1 MKKAHILLSFAVAL
15 FTFAGIAQG
24 QVISQ
29 NMKSLA
35 RSGSD
40 LIGVTSDGQK
50 LQRSTNSGTSFTDV
64 ATAPSGT
71 LFANVV
77 AFETSVIAVGD
88 SGAIARS
95 SDGGATFTNLNATDA
110 PASLG
115 DLRDIATSNG
125 TRWVAVGKKVGN
137 IAIAYSTN
145 GGSTWTSAS
154 VPTTAG
160 ELTGVVYDSGASRWA
175 AVGRT
180 NNGAALLLTSADGN
194 SWSSVSVP
202 TPSASLNDVA
212 TNGSGHLL
220 AVGDTGSLLISSDGG
235 VSWSVHAQPNDL
247 VSQKLNAVVFS
258 ATTNSFTAG
267 GAELVQVTYTIA
279 GGAVVTQQPV
289 ASAGDITTLITSAA
303 GAVITGGGLA
313 GYQTITFAGP
323 GDQLMTASPV
333 TLSATASSG
342 LTVSFRVI
350 SGSASISG
358 TQLTL
363 TGAGAVTIEAYQD
376 GGTTGGITYT
386 PAVSVQRTINVTQ
399 ATATVTLGSLSATFD
414 GSAKS
419 ATASTT
425 PAGLAVVIT
434 YNDSSTTAPTNAG
447 SYPVVATINETA
459 YTGSASGTLVI
470 AKADQTITFAGP
482 GDQTLGGSPIALIG
496 SSSPPWNLPLTY
508 TLDSGP
514 ATLTGNTLTL
524 TGTGTVTVTASQGG
538 NANINAATSVTR
550 SFIVTAPTATVTLG
564 SLTATYD
571 GTPKAATATTEP
583 GDLIVT
589 FTYDNLSTA
598 PTNVGSY
605 TVVGT
610 VVDTT
615 YAGSASG
622 TLVIAKANQTI
633 TFNAPAD
640 REFSTATINL
650 SATAGSGLPVSFAV
664 LSGPASVDGTTLT
677 LTGAGTV
684 NLQATQGGDAN
695 YNAAP
700 SVNRSFT
707 VTPNFE
713 SWRRANFNS
722 GELADSNI
730 SGPNAIVSGDGLTNL
745 LKYALGLDP
754 HVAVSSGLPEGSSTA
769 TDWVFTY
776 TRPTSTTDLTYE
788 VESTSDF
795 ATWSTV
801 VPLLA
806 STDGGTSTWRA
817 TVTKA
822 SAPTKLFFR
831 LKVTRNLA
839 P

>member
-1 MKKAHILLSFAVAL
+1 MKKAHILLPFAVAL

-35 RSGSD
+35 RSGTALVGLS
-40 LIGVTSDGQK
+40 GADGTLK
-50 LQRSTNSGTSFTDV
+50 RSTDGGASFSTIF
-64 ATAPSGT
+64 TPSGAT
-71 LFANVV
+71 LQNVV
-77 AFETSVIAVGD
+77 ASGTTVIAVGSSGYIVRSTD
-88 SGAIARS
+88 SGA
-95 SDGGATFTNLNATDA
+95 TFAALTTTDA

-115 DLRDIATSNG
+115 SLYDAATSNG
-125 TRWVAVGKKVGN
+125 ILWVAVGKSATNRV
-137 IAIAYSTN
+137 AAAYSTN
-145 GGSTWTSAS
+145 GGASWTSAAI
-154 VPTTAG
+154 PANFG
-160 ELTGVVYDSGASRWA
+160 ELRAVVYDAGAARWSA
-175 AVGRT
+175 AGT
-180 NNGAALLLTSADGN
+180 DTFGGAALYTSTDAQNWTQVTAPTSASTINDIAANGAGN
-194 SWSSVSVP
+194 
-202 TPSASLNDVA
+202 
-212 TNGSGHLL
+212 LL
-220 AVGDTGSLLISSDGG
+220 AVGDSGTL
-235 VSWSVHAQPNDL
+235 L
-247 VSQKLNAVVFS
+247 VSSNGGSSWAFEANTGAVSQNLYAVVYSS
-258 ATTNSFTAG
+258 ASTSFTAG
-267 GAELVQVTYTIA
+267 GQELVQITYTVA
-279 GGAVVTQQPV
+279 GGSVVAQAPI
-289 ASAGDITTLITSAA
+289 ASGGDITTLITSAA

-425 PAGLAVVIT
+425 PAGLTVVIT
-434 YNDSSTTAPTNAG
+434 YNGSTTAPTNAG
-447 SYPVVATINETA
+447 SHAVVATINETA

-470 AKADQTITFAGP
+470 AKANQTITFAGP
-482 GDQTLGGSPIALIG
+482 GDQTLGGSPIALSASTT
-496 SSSPPWNLPLTY
+496 SSLPITF

-524 TGTGTVTVTASQGG
+524 TGTGTVTVTASQAGSSNYNG
-538 NANINAATSVTR
+538 ATSVQR
-550 SFIVTAPTATVTLG
+550 SFNVTAQAATVTLG
-564 SLTATYD
+564 SLAATYD
-571 GTPKAATATTEP
+571 GTPKSATATTLP
-583 GDLIVT
+583 AGLNVT
-589 FTYDNLSTA
+589 FTYNGSSTA
-598 PTNVGSY
+598 PTNAGSY

-788 VESTSDF
+788 VESTTDF

-806 STDGGTSTWRA
+806 STDGGTSTWSA

>member
-1 MKKAHILLSFAVAL
+1 MKKAHILLPFAVAL

-35 RSGSD
+35 RSGTALVGLS
-40 LIGVTSDGQK
+40 GADGTLK
-50 LQRSTNSGTSFTDV
+50 RSTDGGASFSTV
-64 ATAPSGT
+64 FTPSGAT
-71 LFANVV
+71 LQNVV
-77 AFETSVIAVGD
+77 ASGTTVIAVGNSGYIVRSTD
-88 SGAIARS
+88 S
-95 SDGGATFTNLNATDA
+95 GATFTALTTTDA
-110 PASLG
+110 PATLGSLY
-115 DLRDIATSNG
+115 DAATSNG
-125 TRWVAVGKKVGN
+125 TLWVAVGKSATNRV
-137 IAIAYSTN
+137 AAAYSTN
-145 GGSTWTSAS
+145 GGASWTSAAT
-154 VPTTAG
+154 PANFG
-160 ELTGVVYDSGASRWA
+160 ELRAVVYDAGAARWS
-175 AVGRT
+175 AVGT
-180 NNGAALLLTSADGN
+180 DTFGGAALYTSTDAQNWTQVTAPTSASTINDIAANGAGN
-194 SWSSVSVP
+194 
-202 TPSASLNDVA
+202 
-212 TNGSGHLL
+212 LL
-220 AVGDTGSLLISSDGG
+220 AVGDSGTL
-235 VSWSVHAQPNDL
+235 L
-247 VSQKLNAVVFS
+247 VSSNGGSSWAFEANTGAVSQNLYAVVYSS
-258 ATTNSFTAG
+258 ASTSFTAG
-267 GAELVQVTYTIA
+267 GQELVQITYTVA
-279 GGAVVTQQPV
+279 GGSVVAQAPI
-289 ASAGDITTLITSAA
+289 ASGGDITTLITSAA

-434 YNDSSTTAPTNAG
+434 YNDGRTTAPTDAG
-447 SYPVVATINETA
+447 SHTVVATINETA

-788 VESTSDF
+788 VESTTDF

-806 STDGGTSTWRA
+806 STDGGTSTWSA